1 MRSLSKKSKKV
12 IEKSMKEF
20 MQRNSLVELTKVGAR
35 MMIQIAL
42 EEELRAFLG
51 RDYYDRRS
59 AGQEGSRAGSKLR
72 TVKIGCGDIELK
84 MPKVRDAGGPFHS
97 ERYYM
102 IGR

>member
-12 IEKSMKEF
+12 IEKSIKEL

-51 RDYYDRRS
+51 RD
-59 AGQEGSRAGSKLR
+59 
-72 TVKIGCGDIELK
+72 
-84 MPKVRDAGGPFHS
+84 
-97 ERYYM
+97 
-102 IGR
+102 